1 MRYNFIISLILILLT
16 ACGKSSEKPLL
27 QVLTAEQTGIQFSNN
42 LTATNAFNMFKY
54 MYFYNGAGVGVG
66 DFNNDGLQD
75 VFFASNQS
83 QNSLYLNKGNFTFED
98 VTSAANIPL
107 KSGWSTGISVVDINN
122 DGLLDIY
129 VCKVSAYE
137 GLTGANELLICKGLK
152 NGIPTYVNEAE
163 AYGINFKGFSTQAAF
178 FDMDVD
184 GDLDM
189 YLLNHAVHHNGTFAQ
204 RSSFYNTTHP
214 TSGDRLY
221 RNDNGKYIDV
231 TATAGINSTAIGYG
245 LGIAINDVNND
256 GYPDIYVGNDF
267 HENDYLYINQK
278 NGTFKEA
285 LNEQIQHTSQFSMG
299 VDMADLN
306 NDAQT
311 EIISM
316 DMLPDDPYI
325 LKRSLGED
333 AYDIFQVKL
342 KHGYN
347 HQYARNNLQLNRG
360 NGKFSEVGL
369 YAGIYATDWSWA
381 PLLVDLNN
389 DGLKDIFITNGI
401 PKRLNDI
408 DYVNYV
414 SNEEVQAKIRTNT
427 IGEKDMAVINHYPEI
442 KLPNK
447 VYLNQGNVQF
457 TDAAASVADNIPTFS
472 NGAAYADFDND
483 GDIDIIVNNI
493 NDKATIYRNTCND
506 AKQAPS
512 ITITLKGNATNNNA
526 IGARV
531 LLYTNKQVLSYEKQP
546 VRGFQSSM
554 EVPLQFALPTTAID
568 SAILIW
574 PDNTYQYLTIDT
586 TKLHRTLTYQ
596 PNLPTFNFKQLQPQP
611 IQHHYVW
618 SDITKAA
625 QLQFTHQENSFVEF
639 DREQL
644 IPWMVSKEGP
654 ALAIADVNADGL
666 HDIFIGGAR
675 DQSAALLM
683 QQPNGTFH
691 QRTSTALMAD
701 SSFEDVAA
709 TFADINNDGSPDLL
723 IASGGNEFYGND
735 EHNQPRLYLNDGKG
749 NFSKQPNAF
758 NGIFATA
765 SCIVTADFN
774 SDGWLDVFIGARA
787 QPNTYGS
794 IPESYLAV
802 NDGKGNFKKA
812 NNALQ
817 KIIARI
823 GLVTDAVATDI
834 NSDAKPDLFIATEWG
849 HIYSIISSGQAYT
862 QATIGKKGL
871 WHKLLLTDINAD
883 GIADIVAG
891 NLGLNSRLKAT
902 EQHPIRLYI
911 NDFDGNGITEQIL
924 TYYLN
929 GKEIPF
935 ANKDEL
941 QKQLPILKKK
951 FLYAEA
957 FAKADLPTL
966 LGADKLK
973 AAQQYTVTDLANA
986 VFLGNGKG
994 AFTQLPTTQL
1004 PYTMQLAP
1012 LRAMAAIDKTHV
1024 LLAGNFYDNNI
1035 QMGRYDADY
1044 GLLLQTQPQY
1054 TASLLWQPNKMPLP
1068 ITDQVRNIARL
1079 QVAGKQAV
1087 LLAKNNAPLQLL
1099 LYEKL
1104 P

>member
-1 MRYNFIISLILILLT
+1 
-16 ACGKSSEKPLL
+16 
-27 QVLTAEQTGIQFSNN
+27 
-42 LTATNAFNMFKY
+42 
-54 MYFYNGAGVGVG
+54 
-66 DFNNDGLQD
+66 
-75 VFFASNQS
+75 
-83 QNSLYLNKGNFTFED
+83 
-98 VTSAANIPL
+98 
-107 KSGWSTGISVVDINN
+107 
-122 DGLLDIY
+122 
-129 VCKVSAYE
+129 
-137 GLTGANELLICKGLK
+137 
-152 NGIPTYVNEAE
+152 
-163 AYGINFKGFSTQAAF
+163 
-178 FDMDVD
+178 
-184 GDLDM
+184 
-189 YLLNHAVHHNGTFAQ
+189 
-204 RSSFYNTTHP
+204 
-214 TSGDRLY
+214 Y
-221 RNDNGKYIDV
+221 RNDAGRYTDI
-231 TATAGINSTAIGYG
+231 TQAAGINSTAIGYG

-278 NGTFKEA
+278 NGTFKEV

-306 NDAQT
+306 NDAQP

-408 DYVNYV
+408 DYVNYI

-427 IGEKDMAVINHYPEI
+427 IGEKDMAVINNYPEI

-457 TDAAASVADNIPTFS
+457 TDAAISVADNIPTFS

-493 NDKATIYRNTCND
+493 NDKASCYRNTCND
-506 AKQAPS
+506 TKQAPS
-512 ITITLKGNATNNNA
+512 FTITLKGNTTNKNA

-554 EVPLQFALPTTAID
+554 EVPLQLAVPTTTID

-586 TKLHRTLTYQ
+586 TKLYNTLTYQ
-596 PNLPTFNFKQLQPQP
+596 PNLPKFNFKQLQPQP

-625 QLQFTHQENSFVEF
+625 QLQYTHQENSFVEF

-654 ALAIADVNADGL
+654 ALAVADVNADGL
-666 HDIFIGGAR
+666 HDVFVGGAR
-675 DQSAALLM
+675 DQPAALFM
-683 QQPNGTFH
+683 QQSNGTFSN
-691 QRTSTALMAD
+691 RTSTALLAD

-709 TFADINNDGSPDLL
+709 TFADVNNDGSPDLL

-749 NFSKQPNAF
+749 NFSKQLHAF
-758 NGIFATA
+758 DGIYATA
-765 SCIVTADFN
+765 SCIVAADFN

-787 QPNTYGS
+787 QPNAYGT
-794 IPESYLAV
+794 IPESYLTV
-802 NDGKGNFKKA
+802 NDGNGNFKKA
-812 NNALQ
+812 TNALQ
-817 KIIARI
+817 KIISRI

-834 NSDAKPDLFIATEWG
+834 NGDAKPDLLIATEWG
-849 HIYSIISSGQAYT
+849 HIYSVTSSGQAYT
-862 QATIGKKGL
+862 QATIGNKGL
-871 WHKLLLTDINAD
+871 WHKLLVADVNAD
-883 GIADIVAG
+883 GITDIVAG

-902 EQHPIRLYI
+902 EQQPIRLYI
-911 NDFDGNGITEQIL
+911 NDFDGNGVTEQIL

-957 FAKADLPTL
+957 FAKADLSTL
-966 LGADKLK
+966 LGANSLK
-973 AAQQYTVTDLANA
+973 AAQQHTVTDLANSI
-986 VFLGNGKG
+986 FLGNGKG
-994 AFTQLPTTQL
+994 VFTQVPTTQL
-1004 PYTMQLAP
+1004 PYTMQLSP
-1012 LRAMAAIDKTHV
+1012 LRAMLALDPTHV

-1044 GLLLQTQPQY
+1044 GLLLQTQPTF
-1054 TASLLWQPNKMPLP
+1054 TASLLWQPNSTTLP
-1068 ITDQVRNIARL
+1068 ITYQVRNMQPL
-1079 QVAGKQAV
+1079 QVGGKQAV
-1087 LLAKNNAPLQLL
+1087 LLAKNNAPIQLL
-1099 LYEKL
+1099 MYEKL
-1104 P
+1104 R